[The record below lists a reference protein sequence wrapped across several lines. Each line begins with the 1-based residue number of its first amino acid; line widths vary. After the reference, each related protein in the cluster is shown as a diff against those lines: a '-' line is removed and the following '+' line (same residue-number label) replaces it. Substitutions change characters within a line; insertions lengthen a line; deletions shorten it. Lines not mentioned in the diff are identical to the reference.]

1 MKTFFRQREVRF
13 MVFGFAVL
21 AGLAVL
27 GSTACRSGKTA
38 SPPVE
43 EMLSLPILT
52 PIFGEA
58 KNFGSGLADFAQSDS
73 EVILSYHFTP
83 ADPTN
88 ADQEIAR
95 DLAPKLRKLYGHFKT
110 IDRAVFEVSLPSPE
124 NEEAWKPY
132 VSFVMTRNL
141 MKETGWSDL
150 LDMDLLST
158 ALEVK
163 RTD

>member
-1 MKTFFRQREVRF
+1 MASSMAAMTGRMTVT
-13 MVFGFAVL
+13 
-21 AGLAVL
+21 
-27 GSTACRSGKTA
+27 GSVGPRKEHEA
-38 SPPVE
+38 
-43 EMLSLPILT
+43 
-52 PIFGEA
+52 FGEDYELPNDGYYESCA
-58 KNFGSGLADFAQSDS
+58 ACGLADFAQSDS